1 MKDHEL
7 RRLIIDTFSAKESA
21 KRLKELEKEYTTKLK
36 GELEARDI
44 EKQTFDDIGY
54 KISYTTAIKN
64 TMNEDKLVEVLKNI
78 IDDAQKANSPY
89 LDELSGCLVN
99 KPVVDEDRVYELLNK
114 GILNTE
120 DIQDAY
126 EEKSYKTLRVT
137 KIKK

>member
-1 MKDHEL
+1 MKEHEL
-7 RRLIIDTFSAKESA
+7 KRLVMDTFSAKESV
-21 KRLKELEKEYTTKLK
+21 KRFKELEKGYTTKLK
-36 GELEARDI
+36 KELEARDI

-54 KISYTTAIKN
+54 KISYTSAVKN
-64 TMNEDKLVEVLKNI
+64 TMNEDKLIEVAHRV
-78 IDDAQKANSPY
+78 DSPY
-89 LDELSGCLVN
+89 LDELSSCIVN
-99 KPVVDEDRVYELLNK
+99 KPVIDEDRVYELLNK

>member
-54 KISYTTAIKN
+54 KISYTTAVKN
-64 TMNEDKLVEVLKNI
+64 TMNEDKLIEVLKNI
-78 IDDAQKANSPY
+78 IAEAHRANSPY
-89 LDELSGCLVN
+89 LDELSSCIVN
-99 KPVVDEDRVYELLNK
+99 KPVIDENRVYELLNK

-137 KIKK
+137 KLKK

>member
-1 MKDHEL
+1 MKEHEL
-7 RRLIIDTFSAKESA
+7 KRLIIDTFSAKESA

-54 KISYTTAIKN
+54 KISYITAIKN
-64 TMNEDKLVEVLKNI
+64 TMNEDKLIEVLKNI
-78 IDDAQKANSPY
+78 IAEAHRANSPY
-89 LDELSGCLVN
+89 LDELSGCIVN

-137 KIKK
+137 KLKK

>member
-21 KRLKELEKEYTTKLK
+21 KRLKELEKEYTEKLK

-78 IDDAQKANSPY
+78 VAEAHKANSPY
-89 LDELSGCLVN
+89 LDELSSCIVN
-99 KPVVDEDRVYELLNK
+99 KPVIDEDRVYELLNK

-137 KIKK
+137 KLKK

>member
-1 MKDHEL
+1 MKDYEL
-7 RRLIIDTFSAKESA
+7 KRLIIDTFSTKESA

-44 EKQTFDDIGY
+44 EKQSFDDIGY
-54 KISYTTAIKN
+54 KISYTTAVKN
-64 TMNEDKLVEVLKNI
+64 TMNEDKLIEVLKNI
-78 IDDAQKANSPY
+78 IEEAHRVGSPY
-89 LDELSGCLVN
+89 LDELSSCIVN
-99 KPVVDEDRVYELLNK
+99 KPVIDEDRVYELLNK

>member
-1 MKDHEL
+1 MKEHEL
-7 RRLIIDTFSAKESA
+7 KRLVMDTFSAKESV
-21 KRLKELEKEYTTKLK
+21 KRFKELEKGYTTKLK
-36 GELEARDI
+36 KELEARDI

-54 KISYTTAIKN
+54 KISYTSAVKN
-64 TMNEDKLVEVLKNI
+64 TMNEDKLIEVLKNI
-78 IDDAQKANSPY
+78 IDEAHRVDSPY
-89 LDELSGCLVN
+89 LDELSSCIVN
-99 KPVVDEDRVYELLNK
+99 KPVIDEDRVYELLNK

>member
-1 MKDHEL
+1 MKEHEL
-7 RRLIIDTFSAKESA
+7 KRLIIDTFSAKESA

-54 KISYTTAIKN
+54 KISYTTAVKN
-64 TMNEDKLVEVLKNI
+64 TMNEDKLIEVLKNI
-78 IDDAQKANSPY
+78 VAEAHKANSPY
-89 LDELSGCLVN
+89 LDELSSCIVN
-99 KPVVDEDRVYELLNK
+99 KPVIDEDRVYELLNK

-137 KIKK
+137 KLKK

>member
-7 RRLIIDTFSAKESA
+7 KRLIIDTFSAKESA

-54 KISYTTAIKN
+54 KISYTTAVKN
-64 TMNEDKLVEVLKNI
+64 TMNEDKLIEVLKNI
-78 IDDAQKANSPY
+78 IAEAHRANSPY
-89 LDELSGCLVN
+89 LDELSSCIVN
-99 KPVVDEDRVYELLNK
+99 KPVIDENRVYELLNK

-137 KIKK
+137 KLKK

>member
-54 KISYTTAIKN
+54 KISYTTAVKN
-64 TMNEDKLVEVLKNI
+64 TMNEDKLIEVLKNI
-78 IDDAQKANSPY
+78 IAEAHRANSPY
-89 LDELSGCLVN
+89 LDELSDCIVN
-99 KPVVDEDRVYELLNK
+99 KPVVDENRVYELLNK

-137 KIKK
+137 KLKK